1 MAINPSPRSHPSI
14 DQHSG
19 WRGAIISGGEHSHST
34 GLSGEDR
41 EEPAAASSRKDGSL
55 ASVRSVQEKHRA
67 ELGPRPLRST
77 GHGPRGPSSFGNG
90 PKRANQI
97 CASSVHGPKAQR
109 NPRARTKNRGP
120 GPSISKMSH
129 SSLLVLRD
137 VKSRLRAI
145 KLQLNAHLAK
155 KKPKCSQQAAFGCV
169 CVFVTGKFLGPTGH
183 GPHGPPQC
191 GARSIT
197 GQPAA
202 KSPRA
207 TGHTDHRRAGRGP
220 KRANRKPFHHGP
232 ARRPEFGPIAGRSYF

>member
-1 MAINPSPRSHPSI
+1 M
-14 DQHSG
+14 
-19 WRGAIISGGEHSHST
+19 
-34 GLSGEDR
+34 
-41 EEPAAASSRKDGSL
+41 
-55 ASVRSVQEKHRA
+55 
-67 ELGPRPLRST
+67 
-77 GHGPRGPSSFGNG
+77 
-90 PKRANQI
+90 
-97 CASSVHGPKAQR
+97 
-109 NPRARTKNRGP
+109 
-120 GPSISKMSH
+120 
-129 SSLLVLRD
+129 
-137 VKSRLRAI
+137 RAI

-169 CVFVTGKFLGPTGH
+169 CVFVSGKCRGPTGH

-232 ARRPEFGPIAGRSYF
+232 ARRPEFGPTYTIQCVYATATRSSARANIVISAYDRDVQQMICWRLRCDITVVLAGTVGFAARFHCFCFARAAGIRGRKAIPAVL